1 MFKFKGEFEKIA
13 IYETKLFE
21 KGTGLTI
28 PGFGIIVGKE
38 VFSKNQDLWLIKHEY
53 GHILQKAKYGH
64 FKFYTQIA
72 FKSLW
77 SATKQSIYKH
87 HQHAF
92 HPVEIAANLLA
103 YEYFNQPED
112 WPIKRFPLSAL

>member
-1 MFKFKGEFEKIA
+1 MFKFKGEFEKTA
-13 IYETKLFE
+13 IYETKLFG

-28 PGFGIIVGKE
+28 PGIGIIVGE
-38 VFSKNQDLWLIKHEY
+38 EIFSKNKDPWLIKHEY

-72 FKSLW
+72 IKSLC
-77 SATKQSIYKH
+77 SAAKQSIFNH

-92 HPVEIAANLLA
+92 HPVEIAANQLA
-103 YEYFNQPED
+103 YEYFNQPKD
-112 WPIKRFPLSAL
+112 WPVKRFPLSAV